1 MAWFATIVA
10 YIRRFAHINY
20 NNNLGLNYI
29 LIIYMPGSHL
39 FTLGFNQKK
48 FNSTSRVST
57 PAVKMGCTKGR
68 GSTTR
73 MFNYCTQKSPNPSL
87 CIEQFITKG

>member
-1 MAWFATIVA
+1 
-10 YIRRFAHINY
+10 
-20 NNNLGLNYI
+20 
-29 LIIYMPGSHL
+29 MPGSHL